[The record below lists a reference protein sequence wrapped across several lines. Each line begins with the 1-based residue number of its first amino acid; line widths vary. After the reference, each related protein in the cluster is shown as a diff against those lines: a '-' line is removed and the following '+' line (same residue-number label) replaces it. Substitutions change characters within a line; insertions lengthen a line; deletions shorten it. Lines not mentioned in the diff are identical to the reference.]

1 MDKIKK
7 IIIILTIITLVLIW
21 LIIAIKG
28 GQKNNEQPETNTSIN
43 AGETAPIGLTQ
54 INDYETY
61 YKAKAILN
69 KYIVYVKQINGDEKI
84 ETGKLNMT
92 ENEIKATLQEQ
103 GIEALKKI
111 LDKQYLEEMSISD
124 ENLIAKQNKY
134 KNNDETYNLNIENIF
149 KIDLD
154 ENITIIL
161 TNAKLNNKDFK
172 TLIKLDKLNDTY
184 SIFLDDFMEKYNY
197 GKDMSKQDINI
208 NTNSIDENSFN
219 SKIKVNTTETNI
231 VSQYFVE
238 YKGKMINDTK
248 VAYELLNEEYR
259 QKKYGSYEN
268 FENYVKNNE
277 KKILYSSIDKY
288 QITENDGIK
297 KYVCLDKEG
306 RYYIFIEKD
315 ITHYEV
321 VLDTYTIDLPEFLE
335 KYNNNE
341 DEIKCGMNIQRIFDA
356 INDEDYSYA
365 YKKLDDTF
373 KQNNFSNKETF
384 EKYAEIYLKD
394 KKLKFE
400 KCEKNGQIYIYN
412 ITLTEDNQNTETK
425 TIIMKL
431 LEGTD
436 FVFSF
441 NLK

>member
-7 IIIILTIITLVLIW
+7 IIIILTIITFALI
-21 LIIAIKG
+21 LIIIALKC
-28 GQKNNEQPETNTSIN
+28 GQTNSEQLETNTSTN
-43 AGETAPIGLTQ
+43 TEETAKSGFTQ

-69 KYIVYVKQINGDEKI
+69 KYIVYVRQINGDEKI
-84 ETGKLNMT
+84 ETGKLDMT
-92 ENEIKATLQEQ
+92 EDEIKATLQEQ
-103 GIEALKKI
+103 GIKALKEL
-111 LDKQYLEEMSISD
+111 LDKQYLEEMFISD
-124 ENLIAKQNKY
+124 EELKLKQNKY
-134 KNNDETYNLNIENIF
+134 ENNDETYNLNIEDIF
-149 KIDLD
+149 KMDLD

-161 TNAKLNNKDFK
+161 TNAKLNNEDFK

-184 SIFLDDFMEKYNY
+184 SIFLDDFMEKYDY
-197 GKDMSKQDINI
+197 SKDMSKQDINI
-208 NTNSIDENSFN
+208 TTEAIDENSFN

-238 YKGKMINDTK
+238 YKGKMVNDTK

-288 QITENDGIK
+288 QVTENDGIK
-297 KYVCLDKEG
+297 KYICVDKEG
-306 RYYIFIEKD
+306 KYYIFIEKD

-321 VLDTYTIDLPEFLE
+321 ILDTYTIDLPEFLQ

-341 DEIKCGMNIQRIFDA
+341 DEIKCGMNIQKLFDA

-365 YKKLDDTF
+365 YNKLDDTF
-373 KQNNFSNKETF
+373 KQNNFSNEETF
-384 EKYAEIYLKD
+384 RKYAEIYLKN
-394 KKLKFE
+394 KELKFE
-400 KCEKNGQIYIYN
+400 KCEENGQIYIYD
-412 ITLTEDNQNTETK
+412 ITLTEENQNTETK
-425 TIIMKL
+425 TIVMKL

-441 NLK
+441 NIK